1 MNQILVVDDDQELR
15 TTLVEVLEQEG
26 LQAVAARSADDA
38 LERLQLE
45 TFDLILLDLV
55 MPGTDGM
62 TAIPLIR
69 RQAPRTRIII
79 MTAYASVQNA
89 VQSLQQGA
97 DDYIVKPFKID
108 GLMLT
113 VRLNLQKARFC
124 EETEAVDLDKIFN
137 GLANSLRRQTLQ
149 LLSRQGQMRFMDLVR
164 ALEIEDHTKVN
175 FHLKTLREAGFIDQ
189 TSDKLY
195 QLTTNGQRAAT
206 CLSYICK
213 SLEASAQAR
222 PSIVP

>member
-1 MNQILVVDDDQELR
+1 MNKILVVDDDRELR

-26 LQAVAARSADDA
+26 LPAVSAQSADDA
-38 LERLQLE
+38 LNQLQQE
-45 TFDLILLDLV
+45 SFDLILLDLV

-62 TAIPLIR
+62 SAIPLIR
-69 RQAPRTRIII
+69 KLAPRSRIIV

-89 VQSLQQGA
+89 VQALQQGA

-108 GLMLT
+108 AFMLT
-113 VRLNLQKARFC
+113 VRLNLQKTRFC
-124 EETEAVDLDKIFN
+124 EETEAADLDKIFN
-137 GLANSLRRQTLQ
+137 GLANGLRRQTLK

-175 FHLKTLREAGFIDQ
+175 FHLKVLRESGFIDQ
-189 TSDKLY
+189 TPNKLY
-195 QLTTNGQRAAT
+195 ELTTNGQRAAT

-213 SLEASAQAR
+213 SLEA
-222 PSIVP
+222 

>member
-1 MNQILVVDDDQELR
+1 MSHILVVDDDHELR

-26 LQAVAARSADDA
+26 LQASSAQSADAA
-38 LERLQLE
+38 LYQLQQQS
-45 TFDLILLDLV
+45 FDLILLDLV

-69 RQAPRTRIII
+69 RQAPRTRIIV
-79 MTAYASVQNA
+79 MTAYASVPNA

-97 DDYIVKPFKID
+97 DDYIIKPFKID
-108 GLMLT
+108 ALMLT

-124 EETEAVDLDKIFN
+124 EETEAADLDKIFN
-137 GLANSLRRQTLQ
+137 GLANGLRRQILQ
-149 LLSRQGQMRFMDLVR
+149 LLSRQGRMRFMDMVR

-175 FHLKTLREAGFIDQ
+175 FHLKVLRESGFIDQ
-189 TSDKLY
+189 TPDKLY
-195 QLTTNGQRAAT
+195 ELTTNGQRAAT

-213 SLEASAQAR
+213 SLE
-222 PSIVP
+222 P

>member
-1 MNQILVVDDDQELR
+1 MNPILVVDDDHELR

-26 LQAVAARSADDA
+26 LQAVSAQSADDA
-38 LERLQLE
+38 LKQLQQKS
-45 TFDLILLDLV
+45 FDLILLDLV

-69 RQAPRTRIII
+69 RQAPRTRIIV

-108 GLMLT
+108 AFIMT
-113 VRLNLQKARFC
+113 VRLNLQKSRFC
-124 EETEAVDLDKIFN
+124 EEAEAADLDRIFN
-137 GLANSLRRQTLQ
+137 GLANGLRRQTLQ

-164 ALEIEDHTKVN
+164 TLEIEDHTKVN
-175 FHLKTLREAGFIDQ
+175 FHLKVLRESGFIDQ
-189 TSDKLY
+189 TADKHY
-195 QLTTNGQRAAT
+195 ELTTNGQRAAT

-213 SLEASAQAR
+213 SLET
-222 PSIVP
+222 

>member
-1 MNQILVVDDDQELR
+1 MNPILVVDDDHELR

-26 LQAVAARSADDA
+26 LPAVSAQNADDA
-38 LERLQLE
+38 LNQLQQKS
-45 TFDLILLDLV
+45 FDLILLDLV
-55 MPGTDGM
+55 MPGIDGM

-69 RQAPRTRIII
+69 KLAPRTRIII

-108 GLMLT
+108 AFMLT

-124 EETEAVDLDKIFN
+124 EETEAADLDKIFN
-137 GLANSLRRQTLQ
+137 GLANGLRRQILQ
-149 LLSRQGQMRFMDLVR
+149 LLSRQGRMRFMDLVR
-164 ALEIEDHTKVN
+164 TLEVEDHTKVN
-175 FHLKTLREAGFIDQ
+175 FHLKVLREAGFLDHTQ
-189 TSDKLY
+189 DKLY
-195 QLTTNGQRAAT
+195 VLTTNGQRAAT

-213 SLEASAQAR
+213 SLEA
-222 PSIVP
+222 

>member
-1 MNQILVVDDDQELR
+1 MNHILVVDDDHELR
-15 TTLVEVLEQEG
+15 TTLLEVLEQEG
-26 LQAVAARSADDA
+26 LQAIPSHSADDA
-38 LERLQLE
+38 LLQLQQE

-55 MPGTDGM
+55 MPGSDGM
-62 TAIPLIR
+62 AAIPLIR
-69 RQAPRTRIII
+69 KKAPRTRIIV

-108 GLMLT
+108 AFMLT

-124 EETEAVDLDKIFN
+124 EETEAADLDKVFN
-137 GLANSLRRQTLQ
+137 SLANGLRRQILR
-149 LLSRQGQMRFMDLVR
+149 LLSRQGPMRFMDLVR

-175 FHLKTLREAGFIDQ
+175 FHLKVLREAGFIDQ
-189 TSDKLY
+189 PLDKLY
-195 QLTTNGQRAAT
+195 ELTTNGQRAST

-213 SLEASAQAR
+213 SLES
-222 PSIVP
+222 